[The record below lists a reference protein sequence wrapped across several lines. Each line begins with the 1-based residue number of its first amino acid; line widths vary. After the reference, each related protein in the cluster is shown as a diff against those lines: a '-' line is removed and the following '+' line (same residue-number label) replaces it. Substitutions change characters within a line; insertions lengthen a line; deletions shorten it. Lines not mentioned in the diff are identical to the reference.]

1 MPYRPFHPCGIGTM
15 AQEGQYDVGL
25 VERPPMTAS
34 AAPWPDEL
42 LDVAALRAGGW
53 RPTAFRDFVLK
64 VHQRCN
70 LACDYCYVYTMADQ
84 SWRERPVAM
93 PAAVARAAIARIAEH
108 AARYG
113 VSDVHVILHG
123 GEPLLAGAERLTQ
136 LASAVREALPPGTRA
151 HIGVQTNGVLIN
163 EETLRLLREYDIR
176 VGVSFD
182 GGRTDTDRH
191 RRYASGRSSY
201 PALARAL
208 ALLCQPEFRPV
219 FAGLLGT
226 VDPDTDPVAC
236 YEEMLQY
243 EPPTVDFLLPHANW
257 SDPPKQSGY
266 GQWLVSVF
274 DRWYGAPKQETHVR
288 FFEEIISLVLGGASR
303 TEQVGLS
310 PTAVVVVESDG
321 AIEQADS
328 LKSAYSGATATGLNV
343 LTDPF
348 DTALAHPGV
357 VARQIGLAA
366 LSDRCLA
373 CPVHAICG
381 AGHYAH
387 RYRVGHG
394 FRNPSVYCA
403 DMSQLIDHVRER
415 VGTDLTAL
423 TQTSRGNA

>member
-1 MPYRPFHPCGIGTM
+1 VTG
-15 AQEGQYDVGL
+15 
-25 VERPPMTAS
+25 S

-42 LDVAALRAGGW
+42 LDVPALRATGW
-53 RPTAFRDFVLK
+53 QPTPFRDFVLK

-84 SWRERPVAM
+84 SWRGRPAAM

-123 GEPLLAGAERLTQ
+123 GEPLLAGPDRLTQ
-136 LASAVREALPPGTRA
+136 LASAVREALPGGSRA
-151 HIGVQTNGVLIN
+151 HIGIQTNGVLLD
-163 EETLRLLREYDIR
+163 EACLRLLRDHDIR

-182 GGRTDTDRH
+182 GGRADTDRH

-201 PALARAL
+201 PALSRAL
-208 ALLCQPEFRPV
+208 ALLGRPEFRPV

-226 VDPDTDPVAC
+226 VDPGTDPVAC
-236 YEEMLQY
+236 YEEMLRY

-257 SDPPKQSGY
+257 STPPAQAGY
-266 GQWLVSVF
+266 GRWLMAVF
-274 DRWYGAPKQETHVR
+274 DRWYGAPKQETRVR
-288 FFEEIISLVLGGASR
+288 FFEEVITLVLGGASR

-328 LKSAYSGATATGLNV
+328 LKSAYHGAAATGLNV
-343 LTDPF
+343 LTNPF
-348 DTALAHPGV
+348 DAALVHPGV

-366 LSDRCLA
+366 LSDTCLA

-387 RYRVGHG
+387 RYRAGHG

-403 DMSQLIDHVRER
+403 DMRQLIDHVRAR
-415 VGTDLTAL
+415 VASDLSAL
-423 TQTSRGNA
+423 TQTPRGTA